1 VQPRIFHILSSSVY
15 WARAGS
21 LLHTTTDGRRTL
33 PEADGT
39 RTYAFAGTPHGP
51 RRHSIFLE
59 HATRAELPYN
69 DNFDLDG
76 ALPALLVAL
85 DGWVTRGASPP
96 ASRYPRLGE
105 SLVQPASLRFPELPN
120 VRAPS
125 APPPAWQLR
134 LGPEYRSQGILAE
147 PPRLGPRYPL
157 LVPQVDGDGNELGSW
172 RGMAMSVPLGTY
184 TAWNY
189 QYPALASFGYLAG
202 LQGAFIPFAA
212 TEADRRKTGD
222 PRLSLSERYGGL
234 SGYMQA
240 ADRAAQLQISSG
252 FLLPEE
258 RQRALMSMI
267 ISWDRVVAL
276 RAHWP
281 RPSPEK

>member
-1 VQPRIFHILSSSVY
+1 
-15 WARAGS
+15 
-21 LLHTTTDGRRTL
+21 
-33 PEADGT
+33 
-39 RTYAFAGTPHGP
+39 
-51 RRHSIFLE
+51 
-59 HATRAELPYN
+59 
-69 DNFDLDG
+69 
-76 ALPALLVAL
+76 
-85 DGWVTRGASPP
+85 
-96 ASRYPRLGE
+96 
-105 SLVQPASLRFPELPN
+105 
-120 VRAPS
+120 
-125 APPPAWQLR
+125 
-134 LGPEYRSQGILAE
+134 
-147 PPRLGPRYPL
+147 

-189 QYPALASFGYLAG
+189 QYPAMASFGYLAG

-258 RQRALMSMI
+258 RQRALTSMR
-267 ISWDRVVAL
+267 ISWDRVLAL

-281 RPSPEK
+281 RPPAEK